1 MSAMAERKIWRRKRA
16 SERVA
21 VRLWVRLHGEMADLQ
36 CTTLDLSDSGVRL
49 RIRLED
55 LGLDKTAGAFDLSR
69 VVTKAFG
76 EGCIAEL
83 RHARGATCVG
93 KELGLVRIGTIR
105 RQAGDF
111 EVGCRFR
118 LELTSDEREMLGVE
132 PARVG

>member
-1 MSAMAERKIWRRKRA
+1 MAERKIWRRKRA
-16 SERVA
+16 SERVGA
-21 VRLWVRLHGEMADLQ
+21 RLWVRLHGEMADLQ

-55 LGLDKTAGAFDLSR
+55 LGLDKAAGLFDLSR

-76 EGCIAEL
+76 EGCIGEL
-83 RHARGATCVG
+83 RPTRGTTCVG
-93 KELGLVRIGTIR
+93 KELGLVRIGVIR

-118 LELTSDEREMLGVE
+118 IELSAAERQMLGLAPV
-132 PARVG
+132 RNVG